1 MVDTNFQI
9 STSFDPFAD
18 AVDSDSDVQIPRSFD
33 PFAESKDLGA
43 RGTKKEYVHIR
54 VQQRNGKKS
63 WTMIEGLKKDFSCE
77 KILKDLK
84 KEYCCNGTI
93 IQDKELGKVI
103 QLQGDQRNNVSKFLM
118 KADIVKKEQIKVHG
132 F

>member
-1 MVDTNFQI
+1 MVDTNFEI
-9 STSFDPFAD
+9 PTSFDPED
-18 AVDSDSDVQIPRSFD
+18 QIPRSFD
-33 PFAESKDLGA
+33 PFAESKDLGT
-43 RGTKKEYVHIR
+43 RGTNKEYVHIR

-63 WTMIEGLKKDFSCE
+63 WTMIEGLNKDFNCE
-77 KILKDLK
+77 KLLKELK

-93 IQDKELGKVI
+93 IHDKELGKVI
-103 QLQGDQRNNVSKFLM
+103 QLQGDHRKNVSQFLH